1 MDISA
6 TSHIGCGIANNKPN
20 SSLDYDLELDC
31 ELLAEDSQGHHTF
44 QANADMTKAILSF
57 LSAL

>member
-6 TSHIGCGIANNKPN
+6 TSHIGCGIA